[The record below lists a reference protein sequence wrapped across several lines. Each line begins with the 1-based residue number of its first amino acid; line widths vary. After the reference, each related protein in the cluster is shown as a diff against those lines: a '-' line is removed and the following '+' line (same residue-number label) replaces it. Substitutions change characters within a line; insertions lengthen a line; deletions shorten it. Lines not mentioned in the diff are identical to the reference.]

1 MLCCKINVSPVWK
14 GPSREKGADK
24 DVSGERMEKGDRK
37 RVESNE
43 KLSSEKKRV
52 GRDGQCDNKLS
63 TTAAASVLVVDDGAV
78 PARKPVPGAAGLFGQ
93 R

>member
-1 MLCCKINVSPVWK
+1 MNGK
-14 GPSREKGADK
+14 R
-24 DVSGERMEKGDRK
+24 DRK
-37 RVESNE
+37 RVESNQ
-43 KLSSEKKRV
+43 KSSSEKKRF
-52 GRDGQCDNKLS
+52 GRDGQCDSKLS

>member
-1 MLCCKINVSPVWK
+1 MWK

-24 DVSGERMEKGDRK
+24 DVSGEKRGKGTGK
-37 RVESNE
+37 SNE

-78 PARKPVPGAAGLFGQ
+78 PARKPVPGAAGLCGQ